1 MSAIR
6 PAEVADLRTQHPD
19 VRLIDVRT
27 PGEFATGHIAGSYNV
42 PLPVLGE
49 HQAELREHGAEPVV
63 LICQSGRRATAA
75 EAQLRAAGF
84 ESMRVL
90 DGGMVAWQAAG
101 LPVATVQG
109 EGLPWT
115 IERQVRLVAG
125 AIVALSI
132 VASVIWPPAR
142 FLAGAI
148 GAGLVFAAV
157 SNTCTMGALLARLPY
172 NRRAIS
178 CDLPTVVSALTGP
191 TSEVK
196 S

>member
-1 MSAIR
+1 MPTVH
-6 PAEVADLRTQHPD
+6 PAEVDDLRSKHPEL
-19 VRLIDVRT
+19 RLIDVRT
-27 PGEFATGHIAGSYNV
+27 PGEFAAGHIAGSYNV

-49 HQAELREHGAEPVV
+49 HQAELREHAAGPVV

-75 EAQLRAAGF
+75 EAQLRQAGF

-101 LPVATVQG
+101 LPVAALRT

-125 AIVALSI
+125 AIVVLSI
-132 VASVIWPPAR
+132 VASVVWPPAG

-148 GAGLVFAAV
+148 GVGLVFAAV

-178 CDLPTVVSALTGP
+178 CDLPAVVSALTGP

-196 S
+196 

>member
-6 PAEVADLRTQHPD
+6 PAEVADLRAQHPG

-75 EAQLRAAGF
+75 EEQLRAAGF

-101 LPVATVQG
+101 HPVAVVQAQ
-109 EGLPWT
+109 GLPWT

-132 VASVIWPPAR
+132 VASVVWPPAR

-191 TSEVK
+191 TSEEK
-196 S
+196 